1 MADSVGWSR
10 VPAVDPSFAAIA
22 VRNRFMIVR
31 TRVRFA
37 RLISARTWDCF
48 ARFSTDFLRFF
59 TFVAAPCAIQ
69 LTSCYSDRL
78 TNTIERAS
86 FCQRTGQTGSDISL
100 VLERERTAARPKKGR
115 PLQLLLIKRVL

>member
-10 VPAVDPSFAAIA
+10 VPAVVPSFAAIA
-22 VRNRFMIVR
+22 VRNRFIIVR

-48 ARFSTDFLRFF
+48 ARFRTDFLRFF

-69 LTSCYSDRL
+69 LSSCYQIDSITLSKAHLFVNEWRQWIVD
-78 TNTIERAS
+78 
-86 FCQRTGQTGSDISL
+86 
-100 VLERERTAARPKKGR
+100 
-115 PLQLLLIKRVL
+115 